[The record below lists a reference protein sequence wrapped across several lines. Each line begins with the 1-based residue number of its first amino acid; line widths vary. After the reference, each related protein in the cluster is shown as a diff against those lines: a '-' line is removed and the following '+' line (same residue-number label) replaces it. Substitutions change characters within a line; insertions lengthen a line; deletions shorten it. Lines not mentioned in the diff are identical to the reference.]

1 METEKSN
8 VGLHGLG
15 PAHAEPCFAITHF
28 PDCATSKGI
37 RCCRTQP
44 HRVGP
49 GFSVPAAGICTC
61 SHIQVPIHLLN
72 PTNLSH
78 LLSFS
83 QFLHT
88 HTHTHTRHISQSALI
103 NSFAIISDFILVLAG
118 RFLKLTSDFLS
129 RSLPVFENLTKTRAS
144 LAFCIYIYRNYLF
157 KTKLQLEVQ
166 MKYRVVPKYWFHCG
180 TDYRE
185 TAWKRNPRS
194 CSRNGTD
201 AQKNSVC
208 RAGKPEKLQAAGNRK
223 LVGTCIYKLQRASE
237 REAGAELFP
246 RLKAPS

>member
-37 RCCRTQP
+37 RCWRTQP
-44 HRVGP
+44 HTHRVGP

-61 SHIQVPIHLLN
+61 SHTQVLIHLLN
-72 PTNLSH
+72 PTNPSH

-88 HTHTHTRHISQSALI
+88 HTPTHTRHISQSALR
-103 NSFAIISDFILVLAG
+103 NSLAIISDFILVLAG

-144 LAFCIYIYRNYLF
+144 LVFCIYIYGNYLF
-157 KTKLQLEVQ
+157 ETKFQLEVQ
-166 MKYRVVPKYWFHCG
+166 MKYTVFPKYWFHCG

-185 TAWKRNPRS
+185 TAWERNPRS
-194 CSRNGTD
+194 CTETAQTLKRTQCAGQEN
-201 AQKNSVC
+201 QKN
-208 RAGKPEKLQAAGNRK
+208 
-223 LVGTCIYKLQRASE
+223 
-237 REAGAELFP
+237 
-246 RLKAPS
+246 